1 MGFGVRCWEIDLK
14 SEMEECKE
22 TRYSFTDAAEIVLDQ
37 YADKCPMHYRD
48 ITDKIM
54 DLDLV
59 ETEGK
64 TPDATLYSLV
74 LTEIKRFT
82 ERGEKSRFVKY
93 GQGMVGLRKW
103 MGEGLAYQIKR
114 QNREVKKKLLSQV

>member
-1 MGFGVRCWEIDLK
+1 
-14 SEMEECKE
+14 MEECKE

-59 ETEGK
+59 DTEGK

-82 ERGEKSRFVKY
+82 ERGEKKICEIWPRNGWLTKMDERRISIPNQTAKSR
-93 GQGMVGLRKW
+93 G
-103 MGEGLAYQIKR
+103 
-114 QNREVKKKLLSQV
+114 

>member
-1 MGFGVRCWEIDLK
+1 
-14 SEMEECKE
+14 MEECKE
-22 TRYSFTDAAEIVLDQ
+22 TRYSFMDVAEIVLDQ
-37 YADKCPMHYRD
+37 YADKRPMHYRD

>member
-1 MGFGVRCWEIDLK
+1 
-14 SEMEECKE
+14 
-22 TRYSFTDAAEIVLDQ
+22 
-37 YADKCPMHYRD
+37 MHYRD

-64 TPDATLYSLV
+64 TPDATLYSWV

-82 ERGEKSRFVKY
+82 ERGEKKIC
-93 GQGMVGLRKW
+93 
-103 MGEGLAYQIKR
+103 EI
-114 QNREVKKKLLSQV
+114 

>member
-1 MGFGVRCWEIDLK
+1 VGFGVRCWEIDLK
-14 SEMEECKE
+14 AEMGECKE
-22 TRYSFTDAAEIVLDQ
+22 IRYIFTDAADIVLDQ

-64 TPDATLYSLV
+64 TPDATLYS
-74 LTEIKRFT
+74 
-82 ERGEKSRFVKY
+82 
-93 GQGMVGLRKW
+93 
-103 MGEGLAYQIKR
+103 
-114 QNREVKKKLLSQV
+114 

>member
-1 MGFGVRCWEIDLK
+1 MRSCTGWSKNLPAVGFGVRCWEIDLK
-14 SEMEECKE
+14 PEMEECKE

-37 YADKCPMHYRD
+37 YADKRPMHYRD

-82 ERGEKSRFVKY
+82 ERGEK
-93 GQGMVGLRKW
+93 
-103 MGEGLAYQIKR
+103 
-114 QNREVKKKLLSQV
+114 